1 MSPGINHAQATAR
14 QRFGILIVTAALAVS
29 GCGETPATESTS
41 VETSASPAT
50 SAATDPPATTSSPP
64 TTSATTTTVTTTTA
78 AATTTEA
85 PSDPIVLAVPAGPA
99 PVIDGQL
106 SPDEWAEAATMP
118 MSDGASLLVQYMNGT
133 LYVAVAGDD
142 VGSVNVII
150 GTESEVQIL
159 HSSAALGSARYVP
172 GTSGW
177 SLDHG
182 FSWCCRRG
190 STDSAR
196 ATLFA
201 EEGWEANIGYAG
213 DPGIVEYAIA
223 IPWAE
228 ATMAVSSLRSDDDMG
243 FFPADLSAEARS
255 QLVGVPPSERVF
267 STDEWVRLQPGSG

>member
-29 GCGETPATESTS
+29 GCGETPATGSTS

-228 ATMAVSSLRSDDDMG
+228 ATMAVS
-243 FFPADLSAEARS
+243 
-255 QLVGVPPSERVF
+255 
-267 STDEWVRLQPGSG
+267 